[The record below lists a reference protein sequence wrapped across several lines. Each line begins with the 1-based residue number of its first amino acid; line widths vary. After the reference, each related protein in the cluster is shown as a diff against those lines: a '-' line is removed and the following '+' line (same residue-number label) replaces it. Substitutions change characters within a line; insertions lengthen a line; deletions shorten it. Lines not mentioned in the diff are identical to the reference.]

1 MPESMLTTKNE
12 TSQTWP
18 TSATSASAKTIET
31 IASRIGTND
40 ATTAPKTSSSTTSAA
55 GRPKK
60 SSPSFRSLLE
70 RLRKSS
76 SAVNSPVIETSY
88 RPAVGLLD
96 DVDHVLD
103 PVLRVRAHPDRDHGR
118 VLVRRDQALVV
129 RAVVGRDPVR
139 PPRRLQRGRKPLD
152 LAAHLGA
159 RRHVLAGRAEEHDLV
174 DEVVRGRQ
182 PR

>member
-70 RLRKSS
+70 SVRKSS
-76 SAVNSPVIETSY
+76 SAVNSPVIDTS
-88 RPAVGLLD
+88 
-96 DVDHVLD
+96 
-103 PVLRVRAHPDRDHGR
+103 
-118 VLVRRDQALVV
+118 
-129 RAVVGRDPVR
+129 
-139 PPRRLQRGRKPLD
+139 
-152 LAAHLGA
+152 
-159 RRHVLAGRAEEHDLV
+159 
-174 DEVVRGRQ
+174 
-182 PR
+182 